1 MAISEFL
8 VLKRNSKVSTKLSS
22 IKKACQI
29 SDQAF
34 LFLIKE
40 LKVGMTEKLVA
51 NLIDSF
57 IKKQGASLAFPTI
70 VASGPNGYF
79 LHNKPQNRKLK
90 KHEPVILDFG
100 AKFNNYC
107 SDISRTIFISW
118 PKPFWYDIYKLV
130 LETQNKIIGSLRKER
145 SGEKLDYKARHNFA
159 KHNLSKNFIHTLGHS
174 LGKKPHD
181 GKSIG
186 PNSKYTLKVGDVF
199 TIEPG
204 LYFKGRGG
212 VRIED
217 DFVITKNDFKSLSFA
232 PKKLKEVV
240 INEK

>member
-1 MAISEFL
+1 MVILGFP
-8 VLKRNSKVSTKLSS
+8 VLKINSKVVSKLSS

-34 LFLIKE
+34 LFLLKEIKI
-40 LKVGMTEKLVA
+40 GMTEKQIA
-51 NLIDSF
+51 KLIDSF

-79 LHNKPQNRKLK
+79 LHNKPQDRKIK
-90 KHEPVILDFG
+90 KHEPIIIDFG
-100 AKFNNYC
+100 AKFNGYC
-107 SDISRTIFISW
+107 SDVSRTIFMSW
-118 PKPFWYDIYKLV
+118 PKTFWFNIYNLV
-130 LETQNKIIGSLRKER
+130 LETQNKAINSLKKER
-145 SGEKLDYKARHNFA
+145 IGEKLDYKARHNFA

-186 PNSKYTLKVGDVF
+186 PNSKDTLKMGDVF
-199 TIEPG
+199 TLEPG

-217 DFVITKNDFKSLSFA
+217 DFVITKNGFERLSSA
-232 PKKLKEVV
+232 PKKIEKVV
-240 INEK
+240 ISEK